1 MELFILIISVP
12 LFLIVVL
19 LISVFVLANYSGNE
33 PAKSAPPAESAPGA
47 QSSSPA
53 ESAPGGAHSSPP
65 PAEQRP
71 GADSALTTLVGWG
84 LTLLMYAAFA
94 VAMFSKLKLSK
105 EK

>member
-33 PAKSAPPAESAPGA
+33 PAHSTPPAESSPGA
-47 QSSSPA
+47 QSSS
-53 ESAPGGAHSSPP
+53 

-71 GADSALTTLVGWG
+71 GADSALTTIVGWG

-94 VAMFSKLKLSK
+94 VAIGSKLKLNK

>member
-1 MELFILIISVP
+1 MEFFILIISVP

-33 PAKSAPPAESAPGA
+33 PAHSAPPAESAPGGA
-47 QSSSPA
+47 QSSS
-53 ESAPGGAHSSPP
+53 

-71 GADSALTTLVGWG
+71 GADSALTTIVGWG

-94 VAMFSKLKLSK
+94 VAMVSKLKLNK